1 MFILM
6 IKLAMLAFAVN
17 IVLVPWGGTITRWS
31 GYATIL
37 FSYFTPCMLF
47 RTDFR
52 MKLQGEKKA
61 FFYLSVVLCSS
72 VALSLAEGKIDT
84 DLIRDILA
92 FFCMYW
98 ALSIEPQTYTKKDLM
113 HLFIINQILSL
124 ILIAYSLGPF
134 PFKYT
139 ITDEWGNTAFTLGM
153 GNPNGTALNIM
164 FCIAML
170 VIDICYE
177 NKLLVKIIKLSM
189 VAILLYDVVLL
200 ASRTVL
206 ACSLLIIAMI
216 WLKRMPL
223 KAWYAD
229 IAVII
234 PIVFIFFQIWI
245 GDKEDVLVLGKT
257 IASGRQ
263 NAYTRFLN
271 EIMSN
276 PLKYIWGAI
285 GENRLENAHNAPFA
299 MVLNLGFLGAG
310 AYVAF
315 WRSLLKA
322 GIRNNAGDTV
332 RKVAII
338 VLIAYVVYSSTE
350 AGPMLGMILY
360 STPLLVIGRLV
371 KDEFVNVGTPPQMWK
386 ERTL

>member
-1 MFILM
+1 M
-6 IKLAMLAFAVN
+6 
-17 IVLVPWGGTITRWS
+17 
-31 GYATIL
+31 
-37 FSYFTPCMLF
+37 
-47 RTDFR
+47 
-52 MKLQGEKKA
+52 
-61 FFYLSVVLCSS
+61 
-72 VALSLAEGKIDT
+72 
-84 DLIRDILA
+84 
-92 FFCMYW
+92 
-98 ALSIEPQTYTKKDLM
+98 
-113 HLFIINQILSL
+113 
-124 ILIAYSLGPF
+124 
-134 PFKYT
+134 
-139 ITDEWGNTAFTLGM
+139 
-153 GNPNGTALNIM
+153 
-164 FCIAML
+164 
-170 VIDICYE
+170 
-177 NKLLVKIIKLSM
+177 
-189 VAILLYDVVLL
+189 
-200 ASRTVL
+200 
-206 ACSLLIIAMI
+206 
-216 WLKRMPL
+216 
-223 KAWYAD
+223 
-229 IAVII
+229 
-234 PIVFIFFQIWI
+234 
-245 GDKEDVLVLGKT
+245 
-257 IASGRQ
+257 
-263 NAYTRFLN
+263 YTRFLN